1 MYIAPQPIFILLI
14 GTGFIGEGR
23 STIFFLSEFQ
33 GKMLAGGVFCMST
46 KVKVFVVGRPGS
58 GKTTAVRRLR
68 ELARE
73 RDWIINRIKDYDILY
88 SMFQA
93 ESNLQYKKFRPTAH
107 EGFDVIDMSVFDTAL
122 EKLEKLVREE
132 EKKRLSKK
140 ELIIIEFARNDY
152 REAFEFF
159 DPEFLRSSYFIF
171 VDADIETCI
180 RRIHD
185 RIASCPAKEDNHY
198 VSEYIIKSYYYRD
211 NWEYMGSHLKK
222 VYGIDEHRI
231 EAVYNMGSLQEFIN
245 RVNRFADTIFT
256 VRTHPRISIDGLQK
270 FFREY
275 LWRFSKKRNALVDN
289 KFEDSKTPLAIGDLG
304 IE

>member
-1 MYIAPQPIFILLI
+1 
-14 GTGFIGEGR
+14 
-23 STIFFLSEFQ
+23 
-33 GKMLAGGVFCMST
+33 MST

-122 EKLEKLVREE
+122 EKLEKIVKEE
-132 EKKRLSKK
+132 EKKNATKE

-152 REAFEFF
+152 REAFKFF

-171 VDADIETCI
+171 VDAKIETCI
-180 RRIHD
+180 QRIHD
-185 RIASCPAKEDNHY
+185 RIVSCPATEDNHY

-211 NWEYMGSHLKK
+211 NWEYMGSYLKK
-222 VYGIDEHRI
+222 VYGIERRRI
-231 EAVYNMGSLQEFIN
+231 ETVYNMGSLQEFIS

-256 VRTHPRISIDGLQK
+256 VRTHPRISIDGLRE
-270 FFREY
+270 FFRAW
-275 LWRFSKKRNALVDN
+275 LRRLSKRRNVLVDD
-289 KFEDSKTPLAIGDLG
+289 KFEDSQTPLAIGDLG
-304 IE
+304 N